1 MGYIILFDIPRNM
14 GYLQVKINRL
24 LHSINAQLIQHSVWE
39 SENLEGLKKIKDLI
53 ESNGGKAIILEKKI
67 IE

>member
-1 MGYIILFDIPRNM
+1 MSYIILFDIPRNM
-14 GYLQVKINRL
+14 GYLQVKINRI

-39 SENLEGLKKIKDLI
+39 SENLEELKKIKNLI
-53 ESNGGKAIILEKKI
+53 ESNGGKAIILEKRV

>member
-1 MGYIILFDIPRNM
+1 MSYIILFDIPRNM

-39 SENLEGLKKIKDLI
+39 SEDLNVLKQVSNLIKEG
-53 ESNGGKAIILEKKI
+53 GGKAIILEKKI
-67 IE
+67 VE

>member
-1 MGYIILFDIPRNM
+1 MGYIILFDIPREM

-24 LHSINAQLIQHSVWE
+24 LHSINAKLIQHSVWE
-39 SENLEGLKKIKDLI
+39 SENLEVLKKIKNLI
-53 ESNGGKAIILEKKI
+53 ESNGGKVIILEKKV